1 MIGVTS
7 CIMKSTFRKL
17 TLLSFALIA
26 VSILISGCKRVVKDY
41 EPWRVPESA
50 SHARL
55 YPPAFA

>member
-41 EPWRVPESA
+41 ETLA
-50 SHARL
+50 CA
-55 YPPAFA
+55 